1 MGVNLNGNNNVQV
14 DFNMANNAD
23 SPSYSLP
30 NRQRAGFNGPGSVG
44 RVTSISDS
52 LSPSGSDNAPSPA
65 NNSSSRTNSS
75 KDASSH
81 SSFTPPSTT
90 HTNVSGGQRNGSVSV
105 TQTQET
111 GQTPSAFSNSFF
123 GVGMDNNFSN
133 FQPEFLGQPMGMS
146 TASFSMSNFEMPNM
160 DVNMSTGM
168 TPLATDSEDW
178 NRIMED
184 MDRFAA
190 RNNAG
195 NNNGGT

>member
-1 MGVNLNGNNNVQV
+1 
-14 DFNMANNAD
+14 
-23 SPSYSLP
+23 
-30 NRQRAGFNGPGSVG
+30 
-44 RVTSISDS
+44 
-52 LSPSGSDNAPSPA
+52 
-65 NNSSSRTNSS
+65 
-75 KDASSH
+75 
-81 SSFTPPSTT
+81 
-90 HTNVSGGQRNGSVSV
+90 
-105 TQTQET
+105 
-111 GQTPSAFSNSFF
+111 
-123 GVGMDNNFSN
+123 MDNNFSN